1 MKVRGSNGIATD
13 NAQYRLAPRIGFA
26 WDVFGN
32 GNTAIRG
39 GYAEFSDK
47 VGEYSYVNNMR
58 TNPPNYASPIRQYL
72 LAWSDSGEFLLWR
85 QQHNRERRSAG
96 VCATAGRLL
105 PGQSEWQSRRHADQA
120 WAESTRI

>member
-13 NAQYRLAPRIGFA
+13 KAQYRFAPRFGFA
-26 WDVFGN
+26 WDVFGD

-58 TNPPNYASPIRQYL
+58 TNPPGVGLPTISIYTPGVTLANFSYGISSTTANGERKGSRHRRAFPSRSIRTAAS
-72 LAWSDSGEFLLWR
+72 
-85 QQHNRERRSAG
+85 
-96 VCATAGRLL
+96 
-105 PGQSEWQSRRHADQA
+105 
-120 WAESTRI
+120 